1 MSHVRKQIRSYFETQ
16 LTGLA
21 SIGSNI
27 FESRIYPL
35 VQAKLPALIVYTSS
49 EDVEEISFSSYVS
62 QQRKLTVTI
71 EGYVRALAN
80 FDDSLDQIAVEVEEA
95 ILDDRTLGG
104 LSKDCQLTSII
115 TQFSGEGEQPVGTII
130 MSFEVTY
137 RTQSGQPETAI

>member
-49 EDVEEISFSSYVS
+49 EDVEEVSFSSSVS
-62 QQRKLTVTI
+62 QERKLTVTV

-104 LSKDCQLTSII
+104 LSKDCQLTGIS
-115 TQFSGEGEQPVGTII
+115 TQFSGEGEQPVGTIVL
-130 MSFEVTY
+130 SFEVTY

>member
-27 FESRIYPL
+27 YESRIYPL

-49 EDVEEISFSSYVS
+49 EDVEEVSFSSYVS
-62 QQRKLTVTI
+62 QERKLTVTV

-104 LSKDCQLTSII
+104 LAKDCQLASIS
-115 TQFSGEGEQPVGTII
+115 TQFSGEGEQPVGTIVL
-130 MSFEVTY
+130 SFQVTY

>member
-21 SIGSNI
+21 STGSNVY
-27 FESRIYPL
+27 ESRIYPL
-35 VQAKLPALIVYTSS
+35 VQAKLPALIVYTTTESS
-49 EDVEEISFSSYVS
+49 QEAAFGAQVV
-62 QQRKLTVTI
+62 QHRVLTVTV

-80 FDDSLDQIAVEVEEA
+80 FDDSLDQIATEVEEA

-104 LSKDCQLTSII
+104 LANNTVLTS
-115 TQFSGEGEQPVGTII
+115 TDSQYSGEGEQPVGTIVL
-130 MSFEVTY
+130 SFEVTY